1 VAASFLGG
9 LEQLATAVV
18 LLDQRLNVAHLN
30 LAAEELFSVSDK
42 NAVSHPLQDIFVDTE
57 RLVDAIGHAIS
68 TNTNYTVPEL
78 ACCRLSLRCTITL
91 LKQLGQPLSGLDGGV
106 LLEFQPIDHSLRLRR
121 EAQMLE
127 QTEANRMLL
136 RNLAHEVKNPL
147 GGIRGAAQLLEHEL
161 DKPSLR
167 EYTQVVIQETDRL
180 TSLMDQLLEPEREPS
195 LGQLNIHEV
204 LERVRGIVLA
214 EFPGDLCIQR
224 DYDTS
229 LPLLVGDKEQLMQAA
244 LNIARNA
251 AQVMNGRGEISFRT
265 RISRQVTL
273 MKKRHRLALTI
284 QVIDNGP
291 GVPPELHDKI
301 FYPLVTGRHNGHGL
315 GLTITQKL
323 IKQHDGIVEFDS
335 EPGRTCFTII
345 LPLK

>member
-1 VAASFLGG
+1 
-9 LEQLATAVV
+9 
-18 LLDQRLNVAHLN
+18 
-30 LAAEELFSVSDK
+30 
-42 NAVSHPLQDIFVDTE
+42 
-57 RLVDAIGHAIS
+57 
-68 TNTNYTVPEL
+68 
-78 ACCRLSLRCTITL
+78 
-91 LKQLGQPLSGLDGGV
+91 
-106 LLEFQPIDHSLRLRR
+106 
-121 EAQMLE
+121 
-127 QTEANRMLL
+127 
-136 RNLAHEVKNPL
+136 
-147 GGIRGAAQLLEHEL
+147 
-161 DKPSLR
+161 
-167 EYTQVVIQETDRL
+167 
-180 TSLMDQLLEPEREPS
+180 MDQLLEPEREPN
-195 LGQLNIHEV
+195 LDQLNVHEV

-214 EFPGDLCIQR
+214 EFPRDLRIQR

-251 AQVMNGRGEISFRT
+251 AQAMGGRGEISFRT

-291 GVPPELHDKI
+291 GVSPELHDKI
-301 FYPLVTGRHNGHGL
+301 FYPLVTGRDNGHGL
-315 GLTITQKL
+315 GLTITPQR

>member
-1 VAASFLGG
+1 MAASFLFG
-9 LEQLATAVV
+9 LEQLVTAVV
-18 LLDQRLNVAHLN
+18 LLDQRLNVAHIN
-30 LAAEELFSVSDK
+30 PAAEELFSVSNK
-42 NAVSHPLQDIFVDTE
+42 NSISHSLQSTFMQAE
-57 RLVDAIGHAIS
+57 QLADAISYSVKDGAS
-68 TNTNYTVPEL
+68 YVLQEL
-78 ACCRLSLRCTITL
+78 AFCKLHLRCSITL
-91 LKQLGQPLSGLDGGV
+91 LKPSDHLPPEWGGCV
-106 LLEFQPIDHSLRLRR
+106 LLEFQPIDHSLKLTR

-167 EYTQVVIQETDRL
+167 EYTQVIIQEADRL
-180 TSLMDQLLEPEREPS
+180 ASLMDQLLEPEREPS

-214 EFPGDLCIQR
+214 EFPGDLRIQH

-244 LNIARNA
+244 LNLARNA

-273 MKKRHRLALTI
+273 MKKRYRLALTI

-291 GVPPELHDKI
+291 GVSPELHDKI
-301 FYPLVTGRHNGHGL
+301 FYPLVTGRDNGHGL

>member
-1 VAASFLGG
+1 M
-9 LEQLATAVV
+9 
-18 LLDQRLNVAHLN
+18 
-30 LAAEELFSVSDK
+30 
-42 NAVSHPLQDIFVDTE
+42 
-57 RLVDAIGHAIS
+57 
-68 TNTNYTVPEL
+68 
-78 ACCRLSLRCTITL
+78 
-91 LKQLGQPLSGLDGGV
+91 GGV

-121 EAQMLE
+121 EAQILE

-167 EYTQVVIQETDRL
+167 EYTQVIIQEADRL
-180 TSLMDQLLEPEREPS
+180 ASLMDQLLEPEREPS

-214 EFPGDLCIQR
+214 EFPDDLRIQR

-244 LNIARNA
+244 LNLARNA
-251 AQVMNGRGEISFRT
+251 AQAMNGRGEISFRT
-265 RISRQVTL
+265 RVSRQVTL

-291 GVPPELHDKI
+291 GVSPELHDKI
-301 FYPLVTGRHNGHGL
+301 FYPLVTGRDNGHGL